1 MAVFNK
7 IIEMSTNSVQILNS
21 FTFNFVNTTNS
32 VQTIS
37 LFQEGS
43 NSEFNVQNVLTTGQ
57 TSNLNSNFPQ
67 CSLPVWN
74 FVGNQS
80 FYYFGNPLLTSLT
93 QYPTSISDIS
103 IRGTGN
109 IVFETDT
116 FVLFNIPVH
125 DGENIQVVN
134 DRINQYLRDF
144 ATTSDFRS
152 PSGQVMTFNF
162 TFDFSIYQ
170 LTPLPIALAGYVD
183 PYGVSIQYP
192 TDSTIRLSTIVN
204 TGSSALPSFIDCDLA
219 HLTQVASANG
229 VEVIDSSNVSYT
241 EIQQSQNGG
250 ALDIDS
256 LVINIGNAPSNF
268 EKESQ
273 LLQPFRFKKIDVNG
287 NEYEIQKVQTI
298 DPYQYQFSFGKVD
311 MTDSGESLVLDGN
324 TRFLYS
330 VEPQTSVF
338 LTYNYVQARNSTF
351 GTESA
356 QEEMQQDL
364 KNIAGL
370 DDDSSNER
378 ELVISSNLAYESDA
392 TQPTKNVSNKTNYFI
407 PLLLG
412 GIALYLLFNLKSNQ
426 KWKLF

>member
-1 MAVFNK
+1 
-7 IIEMSTNSVQILNS
+7 MSTNSLQISNS
-21 FTFNFVNTTNS
+21 FTFNFLNTTNS

-57 TSNLNSNFPQ
+57 TSSLNNNAPQ
-67 CSLPVWN
+67 CFLPVWN
-74 FVGNQS
+74 FVANQS

-116 FVLFNIPVH
+116 FVLFNIPVT

-170 LTPLPIALAGYVD
+170 LTPLPFTLAGYVD

-192 TDSTIRLSTIVN
+192 TDSTIRLSVILN
-204 TGSSALPSFIDCDLA
+204 TGSSPLPQFIDCDLA
-219 HLTQVASANG
+219 PLTQVASANG

-311 MTDSGESLVLDGN
+311 MTDSGESFVLDGN
-324 TRFLYS
+324 TRFVYS

-378 ELVISSNLAYESDA
+378 ELVFSNFTQDSTA

-426 KWKLF
+426 K

>member
-1 MAVFNK
+1 
-7 IIEMSTNSVQILNS
+7 MSTNSVQISNS

-37 LFQEGS
+37 LFQEGTS
-43 NSEFNVQNVLTTGQ
+43 NGFDVQNVLTTGQ
-57 TSNLNSNFPQ
+57 TSSLYSNAPQ
-67 CSLPVWN
+67 CFLPQWN
-74 FVGNQS
+74 FALGQP
-80 FYYFGNPLLTSLT
+80 FYYFGNPLGISLT
-93 QYPTSISDIS
+93 QYPTSLSDIS
-103 IRGTGN
+103 IRGTGFV
-109 IVFETDT
+109 VFETDT
-116 FVLFNIPVH
+116 FALFQVPVT
-125 DGENIQVVN
+125 DGENVQVVN

-162 TFDFSIYQ
+162 TFDFSIYP
-170 LTPLPIALAGYVD
+170 LTPLPISLAGYVD

-192 TDSTIRLSTIVN
+192 TDSTIRLATIYV
-204 TGSSALPSFIDCDLA
+204 GGALPSFINCDSA
-219 HLTQVASANG
+219 PLTQVASANG
-229 VEVIDSSNVSYT
+229 VEVIDSSSVSYT

-311 MTDSGESLVLDGN
+311 MTDSGESFVLDGN

-351 GTESA
+351 GTESG
-356 QEEMQQDL
+356 QEEMQENL
-364 KNIAGL
+364 NNIAGL
-370 DDDSSNER
+370 EDYNSNER
-378 ELVISSNLAYESDA
+378 ELVLNNVLDESDA

-426 KWKLF
+426 K